1 MTDRPLRWGILGT
14 GGIVRRWLPGFKAS
28 GDTLAIVGSRDPA
41 RARAAAAELGA
52 ERGGSYED
60 VLAAADVDVLYNA
73 LPNQLHVEWTIRAA
87 EAGKPSLCE
96 KPLAPT
102 VEGCQQMVA
111 AAERHG
117 VALVEAFMYRYHPR
131 WARVRQ
137 LIDDG
142 RIGPV
147 RFARAAFGFHL
158 GPDRAGDVRLS
169 PALGGGATQDVGCY
183 AVNAVRWL
191 LGEPSAVRGWA
202 LDRRG
207 VGVDTHA
214 AAVLAYPDGVLAEV
228 ACSFDVPLGQ
238 LFEVVGERGRIE
250 VPLPFLPRGGSSV
263 RVVVG
268 GDEQVESFPEVDQ
281 YGLEVR
287 AVRALLRDGV
297 PSLTPGSDGI
307 ANQRVLTAWRS
318 TRTP

>member
-1 MTDRPLRWGILGT
+1 VSAPLRWGILGT
-14 GGIVRRWLPGFKAS
+14 GGIVRRWLPGFRTS

-41 RARAAAAELGA
+41 RARSAAAEFGA

-60 VLAAADVDVLYNA
+60 VLAAADVDVIYNA

-137 LIDDG
+137 LIDEG

-147 RFARAAFGFHL
+147 RFVRAVFGYHL
-158 GPDRAGDVRLS
+158 GPDRAGDVCGDILS
-169 PALGGGATQDVGCY
+169 ATGLQAAVVDANDLGNVDVVGATPDLPNDLVEAALRKNPAG
-183 AVNAVRWL
+183 NAD
-191 LGEPSAVRGWA
+191 ETTPI
-202 LDRRG
+202 
-207 VGVDTHA
+207 
-214 AAVLAYPDGVLAEV
+214 VLIRPV
-228 ACSFDVPLGQ
+228 
-238 LFEVVGERGRIE
+238 
-250 VPLPFLPRGGSSV
+250 
-263 RVVVG
+263 
-268 GDEQVESFPEVDQ
+268 
-281 YGLEVR
+281 
-287 AVRALLRDGV
+287 
-297 PSLTPGSDGI
+297 
-307 ANQRVLTAWRS
+307 
-318 TRTP
+318 

>member
-1 MTDRPLRWGILGT
+1 
-14 GGIVRRWLPGFKAS
+14 
-28 GDTLAIVGSRDPA
+28 
-41 RARAAAAELGA
+41 
-52 ERGGSYED
+52 
-60 VLAAADVDVLYNA
+60 
-73 LPNQLHVEWTIRAA
+73 
-87 EAGKPSLCE
+87 
-96 KPLAPT
+96 
-102 VEGCQQMVA
+102 MVA

-137 LIDDG
+137 LIDEG
-142 RIGPV
+142 RIGPAP
-147 RFARAAFGFHL
+147 FARAAFGFHL

-169 PALGGGATQDVGCY
+169 PTLGGGATQDVGCY

-191 LGEPSAVRGWA
+191 LGEPRSVRGWA

-207 VGVDTHA
+207 AGVDTHA
-214 AAVLAYPDGVLAEV
+214 AAVLSYPDGVLAEV

-250 VPLPFLPRGGSSV
+250 VPLPFLPRGGSSI

-268 GDEQVESFPEVDQ
+268 GDERVESFAEVDQ

-287 AVRALLRDGV
+287 AVRALPAGRRAVAHARVGW
-297 PSLTPGSDGI
+297 SM
-307 ANQRVLTAWRS
+307 NQRVLTAGEALNRS
-318 TRTP
+318 CCCRSRLVTTACGEVSLWNWLTDTALAMGHRGVRGIRGVSRTSPDGAPPCPPPS